1 MRELVYYVATSID
14 GYIAGPA
21 GQFDA
26 FVFEGD
32 HAAAQLERFPDAIP
46 TDAAAHLGIDQTTGR
61 FSTVL
66 MGWNTYAVGGLDSP
80 YRHLEQIVF
89 SRTRTATAEN
99 LRTTDADPRDVIRD
113 LRTQP
118 GGDIWLCGGGDLAAH
133 LVDEIDRII
142 IKRQPVLF
150 RSGIP
155 LFGRSDYA
163 PLHLDVVESTTFD
176 TGVTITEYARA
187 R

>member
-1 MRELVYYVATSID
+1 MRDLVYYVAASID

-21 GQFDA
+21 EQFDA

-32 HAAAQLERFPDAIP
+32 HAAPLIERYPDTLP
-46 TDAAAHLGIDQTTGR
+46 TDFAQQLGIDSSAGP

-66 MGWNTYAVGGLDSP
+66 MGWNTYEIGGQPSP

-89 SRTRTATAEN
+89 SRMRTATEEN
-99 LRTTDADPRDVIRD
+99 LRTTDTDPRDVVRE
-113 LRTQP
+113 LKAQP
-118 GGDIWLCGGGDLAAH
+118 GGDIWLCGGGDIAAQ
-133 LVDEIDRII
+133 LLDDIDRIVV
-142 IKRQPVLF
+142 KRNPVLF

-155 LFGRSDYA
+155 LFGSADYA
-163 PLHLDVVESTTFD
+163 PLRLDVVESTTFD
-176 TGVTITEYARA
+176 SGVVVTEYAQA